1 MCDKNKSEEHYVSFV
16 PTLPFNSA
24 IKYLYI
30 WKYPY
35 HYIAKRDGRGNA
47 RHPWSSYVYGW
58 MGITDLLDRLLDACP
73 SCVALHL
80 LLSFCFSFRDPE
92 LCMIHVLD
100 SCSDYT
106 CRWHCHDPLLFHAQK
121 WGVAPQSPI
130 GRARSVEASYCWFHF
145 WISWGYVGCLWI
157 TTRPRGVPACGSWF
171 NSERSTYS
179 ATAAEEGQRRPT
191 IGGASSCRIRAAGGR
206 SSNNSRRRWRLWLR
220 PPRKDGVRPSRRPQ
234 VAVAVGEGVGN
245 MP

>member
-1 MCDKNKSEEHYVSFV
+1 MHWTSEMDWWQVWLPLEMWSQCSFTCNPFYWEGRYFTCIAIYFNCGV
-16 PTLPFNSA
+16 PT
-24 IKYLYI
+24 
-30 WKYPY
+30 
-35 HYIAKRDGRGNA
+35 R
-47 RHPWSSYVYGW
+47 SSSMATG
-58 MGITDLLDRLLDACP
+58 L
-73 SCVALHL
+73 
-80 LLSFCFSFRDPE
+80 
-92 LCMIHVLD
+92 
-100 SCSDYT
+100 
-106 CRWHCHDPLLFHAQK
+106 K

-206 SSNNSRRRWRLWLR
+206 SSNNSRRQWRLWLR